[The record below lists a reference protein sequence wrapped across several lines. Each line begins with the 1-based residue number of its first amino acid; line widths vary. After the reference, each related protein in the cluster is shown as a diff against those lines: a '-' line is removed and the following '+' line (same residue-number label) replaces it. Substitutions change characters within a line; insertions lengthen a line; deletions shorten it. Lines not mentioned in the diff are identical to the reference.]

1 MKKQMHT
8 PALLF
13 ALTIICGCMALI
25 AFPSNDSAADEKAG
39 LAANEYEAAAGIG
52 ADPERLQNE
61 SAANDQYNRLLAGL
75 REEAGTYPAYYAGAY
90 IDGNG
95 HLVVCVA
102 DGLADADAMEAIR
115 TFTGNPDIEI
125 ETVEL
130 SYRDLLDAQNEI
142 SESLSIARPQSDE
155 DSVFAA
161 INGIYVDEERN
172 RVVVMVQDLN
182 DEKIA
187 EFRAAFPQMYF
198 VEFEEGYTASDT

>member
-1 MKKQMHT
+1 MK
-8 PALLF
+8 
-13 ALTIICGCMALI
+13 
-25 AFPSNDSAADEKAG
+25 S
-39 LAANEYEAAAGIG
+39 EA
-52 ADPERLQNE
+52 
-61 SAANDQYNRLLAGL
+61 
-75 REEAGTYPAYYAGAY
+75 AGTYPAYYAGAY

-95 HLVVCVA
+95 YLVVCVA

-155 DSVFAA
+155 DSVFAT

>member
-1 MKKQMHT
+1 MKKQMRT
-8 PALLF
+8 PALLL
-13 ALTIICGCMALI
+13 ALMIICGSMALI

-75 REEAGTYPAYYAGAY
+75 REAAGTYPAYYAGAY
-90 IDGNG
+90 IDENG

-155 DSVFAA
+155 DSVFAT

-172 RVVVMVQDLN
+172 RVVVMVQDLS
-182 DEKIA
+182 DEKN
-187 EFRAAFPQMYF
+187 R
-198 VEFEEGYTASDT
+198 